1 MKRFWARLYQ
11 AFLDTPLHRRVLHPL
26 CTRPGPLSALIY
38 TSLALAAVG
47 VFLGVTL
54 AGDYTWVARGGG
66 AAWVF
71 GLSMIVLM
79 PLVTPA
85 VKRRIGAK

>member
-1 MKRFWARLYQ
+1 MMSSG
-11 AFLDTPLHRRVLHPL
+11 AFL
-26 CTRPGPLSALIY
+26 A
-38 TSLALAAVG
+38 
-47 VFLGVTL
+47 VTL

-79 PLVTPA
+79 PIVTPLVSA
-85 VKRRIGAK
+85 RMKARMVSE